1 MLPCCRQKWYIPFV
15 PFFTSV
21 NGIPLLGAEVP
32 FNFSR
37 FLTPNIL
44 YMAHTGLFIP
54 SRGSIFSSPIC
65 PHRCGFLTVPCRLE
79 PYPTQTELPFWDI
92 HFIRMFPCSPSGKC
106 FLSLIW
112 LKPMPQCGEAFT
124 AWPRHPLTC
133 WLPSS
138 CTLSPSFCMHLI
150 LPYSYGFFVAGELF
164 LQDPIQNPL
173 KAFPA
178 YMSLLSKILQTPNEQ
193 GLSQAPTIILG
204 MYLNPGKPLVHIFE
218 LFIQHFMCC
227 RLPGTVTATAN
238 CQFPFSSLQ
247 SRHATGHLSPLSS
260 SRCINICFRIEFQ
273 DISSLW
279 CLHFQIYLSQ
289 PLPGYLMLPWCLESQ
304 SWFLF
309 LVLEEQIFGK
319 VATYLG
325 KCSKYPW

>member
-1 MLPCCRQKWYIPFV
+1 MVSLWLENSSFKIQFK
-15 PFFTSV
+15 
-21 NGIPLLGAEVP
+21 PLWK
-32 FNFSR
+32 R
-37 FLTPNIL
+37 FL
-44 YMAHTGLFIP
+44 
-54 SRGSIFSSPIC
+54 PIC
-65 PHRCGFLTVPCRLE
+65 LFYPKYCKLLMSKDCPKHLPSYLVCTWTLE
-79 PYPTQTELPFWDI
+79 
-92 HFIRMFPCSPSGKC
+92 SPWC
-106 FLSLIW
+106 IFLSFLFSI
-112 LKPMPQCGEAFT
+112 
-124 AWPRHPLTC
+124 
-133 WLPSS
+133 S
-138 CTLSPSFCMHLI
+138 CAVCSW
-150 LPYSYGFFVAGELF
+150 F
-164 LQDPIQNPL
+164 LWCYKGRNHDG
-173 KAFPA
+173 A
-178 YMSLLSKILQTPNEQ
+178 
-193 GLSQAPTIILG
+193 
-204 MYLNPGKPLVHIFE
+204 
-218 LFIQHFMCC
+218 C

-279 CLHFQIYLSQ
+279 CLRFQIYLSQ